1 MTGTSYQ
8 GSLPKVG
15 NNIVSTAGAINSTIK
30 EQNSSIGGHPPLSYH

>member
-15 NNIVSTAGAINSTIK
+15 NTMVSAGAINSTIK
-30 EQNSSIGGHPPLSYH
+30 EQNGSIGGHPPLS